1 MKEFDLEGLSREMP
15 YKMPEHFLDDMTER
29 VMSKISREQQEQRR
43 RHKERRIYV
52 LFASAASAAAVAL
65 LLIHPFKIGGPTIPD
80 YESISQCA
88 SIDEVFQSM
97 STDELGVYSMMSN
110 YYGN

>member
-15 YKMPEHFLDDMTER
+15 YRMPEHFLDDMTER
-29 VMSKISREQQEQRR
+29 VVSQIAGQQRKQ
-43 RHKERRIYV
+43 HKERRIV
-52 LFASAASAAAVAL
+52 ALFASAASVAAVAL
-65 LLIHPFKIGGPTIPD
+65 LFLHPFGGRFDIPD

-88 SIDEVFQSM
+88 SIDEVFQNM
-97 STDELGVYSMMSN
+97 TADELDVYSLMSN

>member
-1 MKEFDLEGLSREMP
+1 MKEFDLEGLGREMP
-15 YKMPEHFLDDMTER
+15 YRMPEHFLDDVTGR
-29 VMSKISREQQEQRR
+29 VVSVIEKDRK
-43 RHKERRIYV
+43 RHKERRIYA
-52 LFASAASAAAVAL
+52 LFASAASVAAVAI
-65 LLIHPFKIGGPTIPD
+65 LLIHPFKVSGPSIPD

>member
-1 MKEFDLEGLSREMP
+1 MKEFDLEGFSREMP

-29 VMSKISREQQEQRR
+29 VVAQIAVQRKQHRERKI
-43 RHKERRIYV
+43 V
-52 LFASAASAAAVAL
+52 ALFASAASVAAVAL
-65 LLIHPFKIGGPTIPD
+65 LFLHPFGNSSLNIPD

-88 SIDEVFQSM
+88 SVDEVLQNM
-97 STDELGVYSMMSN
+97 TTDELGVYSMMSN

>member
-1 MKEFDLEGLSREMP
+1 MKEFDLESLSREMP

-29 VMSKISREQQEQRR
+29 VVAQIGKQRKHR
-43 RHKERRIYV
+43 TERRIV
-52 LFASAASAAAVAL
+52 ALFASAASVAAVAL
-65 LLIHPFKIGGPTIPD
+65 LFLHPLGSRGLNIPD

-88 SIDEVFQSM
+88 SVDEVLQNM
-97 STDELGVYSMMSN
+97 TADELGVYSMMSN

>member
-29 VMSKISREQQEQRR
+29 VVAQIGKQRKHRREGKI
-43 RHKERRIYV
+43 V
-52 LFASAASAAAVAL
+52 ALFASAASVAAVAL
-65 LLIHPFKIGGPTIPD
+65 LFLHPFGTSGLNIPD

-88 SIDEVFQSM
+88 SVDELFQNM
-97 STDELGVYSMMSN
+97 TTDELGVYSMMSN

>member
-29 VMSKISREQQEQRR
+29 VVSQIGKQRKQ
-43 RHKERRIYV
+43 HKEHKIIA
-52 LFASAASAAAVAL
+52 LFASAASVAAVAL
-65 LLIHPFKIGGPTIPD
+65 LFLHPFGGRLDIPD

-88 SIDEVFQSM
+88 SVDEVLQNM
-97 STDELGVYSMMSN
+97 TADELGVYSMMSN

>member
-29 VMSKISREQQEQRR
+29 VVSQIGKQRKQNRERKI
-43 RHKERRIYV
+43 V
-52 LFASAASAAAVAL
+52 ALFASAASVAAVAL
-65 LLIHPFKIGGPTIPD
+65 LFIHPFGGGLDIPD
-80 YESISQCA
+80 YENISQCT
-88 SIDEVFQSM
+88 SIDELFQNM
-97 STDELGVYSMMSN
+97 TADELGVYSMMSN

>member
-15 YKMPEHFLDDMTER
+15 YKMPEHFLDDLTER
-29 VMSKISREQQEQRR
+29 VVSKISVEQQK
-43 RHKERRIYV
+43 RHKKERRIYV

-65 LLIHPFKIGGPTIPD
+65 LLIHPFKVGGPNIPD

>member
-29 VMSKISREQQEQRR
+29 VIAQIGKQNKK
-43 RHKERRIYV
+43 HKEGRIIA
-52 LFASAASAAAVAL
+52 LFASAASVAAGAL
-65 LLIHPFKIGGPTIPD
+65 LFLHPFGSRLDIPD
-80 YESISQCA
+80 YDSISQCA
-88 SIDEVFQSM
+88 SVDELFQNM
-97 STDELGVYSMMSN
+97 SADELGVYSMMSN

>member
-29 VMSKISREQQEQRR
+29 VVAQIGKQRKQR
-43 RHKERRIYV
+43 KEGRIIA
-52 LFASAASAAAVAL
+52 LFASAASVAAVAL
-65 LLIHPFKIGGPTIPD
+65 LFLHPFGGRLDIPD
-80 YESISQCA
+80 YDSISQCA
-88 SIDEVFQSM
+88 SVDELFQNM
-97 STDELGVYSMMSN
+97 SADELGVYSMMSN

>member
-1 MKEFDLEGLSREMP
+1 MKDFDLEGLSREMP

-29 VMSKISREQQEQRR
+29 VVSQIGKQRKQ
-43 RHKERRIYV
+43 HKERKIV
-52 LFASAASAAAVAL
+52 ALFASAASVAAVAL
-65 LLIHPFKIGGPTIPD
+65 LFLHPFGTSGLNIPD

-88 SIDEVFQSM
+88 SVDEVLQNM
-97 STDELGVYSMMSN
+97 TADELGVYSLMSN

>member
-15 YKMPEHFLDDMTER
+15 YTMPEHFLDDMTER
-29 VMSKISREQQEQRR
+29 VVAQIGRERKHR
-43 RHKERRIYV
+43 SERRIV
-52 LFASAASAAAVAL
+52 ALFASAASVAAVAL
-65 LLIHPFKIGGPTIPD
+65 LFLHPFGNSGLNIPD

-88 SIDEVFQSM
+88 SVDEVLQNM
-97 STDELGVYSMMSN
+97 TADELGVYSMMSN

>member
-15 YKMPEHFLDDMTER
+15 YRMPEHFLDDMTER
-29 VMSKISREQQEQRR
+29 VVSQIAGQQRKQ
-43 RHKERRIYV
+43 HKERKIV
-52 LFASAASAAAVAL
+52 ALFASAASVAAVAL
-65 LLIHPFKIGGPTIPD
+65 LFLHPFGGGFDIPD

-88 SIDEVFQSM
+88 SIDEVFQNM
-97 STDELGVYSMMSN
+97 TADELDVYSLMSN

>member
-29 VMSKISREQQEQRR
+29 VVSQIGKQRKQNRERKI
-43 RHKERRIYV
+43 V
-52 LFASAASAAAVAL
+52 ALFASAASVAAVAL
-65 LLIHPFKIGGPTIPD
+65 LFIHPFGGGLDIPD
-80 YESISQCA
+80 YENISQCA
-88 SIDEVFQSM
+88 SIDELFQNM
-97 STDELGVYSMMSN
+97 TADELGVYSMMSN